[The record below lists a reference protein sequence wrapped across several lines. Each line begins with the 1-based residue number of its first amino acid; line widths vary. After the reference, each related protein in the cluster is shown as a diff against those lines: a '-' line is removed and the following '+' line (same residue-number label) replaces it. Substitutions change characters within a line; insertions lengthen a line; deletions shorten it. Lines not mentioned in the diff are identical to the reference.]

1 MDFTIAAPLW
11 AWSGNAAWYF
21 VTVPAEQSGDIR
33 DRPRMPRGFGSV
45 KVRVTVGGS
54 TWDTSVFPDSKAGA
68 YILPVKKA
76 VRTAE
81 GLVEGEAVDVHLEL
95 LEL

>member
-1 MDFTIAAPLW
+1 MDFRFTAPLW
-11 AWSGNAAWYF
+11 AWTGEAAWYF
-21 VTVPAEQSGDIR
+21 VTVPAEESDDIR

-54 TWDTSVFPDSKAGA
+54 TWDTSVFPDSKVGA

-76 VRTAE
+76 VRAAE
-81 GLVEGEAVDVHLEL
+81 GLSEGDPVEVRLEL
-95 LEL
+95 LEP

>member
-1 MDFTIAAPLW
+1 MRASFTAPLW
-11 AWSGNAAWYF
+11 AWSGEAAWYF
-21 VTVPAEQSGDIR
+21 VTVPGELSDDIR

-54 TWDTSVFPDSKAGA
+54 TWETSVFPDSKAGA

-76 VRTAE
+76 VRVAE
-81 GLVEGEAVDVHLEL
+81 GLDEGAPVQVRLEL
-95 LEL
+95 IEP

>member
-1 MDFTIAAPLW
+1 MEYFFTTPLW
-11 AWSGNAAWYF
+11 AWTREPVWYF
-21 VTVPAEQSGDIR
+21 VTVPAEQSDDIR

-45 KVRVTVGGS
+45 KVRATIGGS
-54 TWDTSVFPDSKAGA
+54 AWDTSVFPSDAGGT

-76 VRTAE
+76 VRQAE
-81 GLVEGEAVDVHLEL
+81 GLSEGDPVEVRLAL

>member
-1 MDFTIAAPLW
+1 MNVSFTAPLW

-21 VTVPAEQSGDIR
+21 VTVPGELSDDIR
-33 DRPRMPRGFGSV
+33 DRPRMPRGFGAV

-54 TWDTSVFPDSKAGA
+54 TWDTSVFPDSTAGA

-76 VRTAE
+76 VRAAE
-81 GLVEGEAVDVHLEL
+81 GIGEGDPVDVRLEL

>member
-1 MDFTIAAPLW
+1 MNVSFTAPLW

-21 VTVPAEQSGDIR
+21 VTVPGEVSDDIR
-33 DRPRMPRGFGSV
+33 DRPRMPRGFGAV
-45 KVRVTVGGS
+45 KVRVTVGDS

-76 VRTAE
+76 VRAAE
-81 GLVEGEAVDVHLEL
+81 SIGEGDPVDVRLEL
-95 LEL
+95 IEL